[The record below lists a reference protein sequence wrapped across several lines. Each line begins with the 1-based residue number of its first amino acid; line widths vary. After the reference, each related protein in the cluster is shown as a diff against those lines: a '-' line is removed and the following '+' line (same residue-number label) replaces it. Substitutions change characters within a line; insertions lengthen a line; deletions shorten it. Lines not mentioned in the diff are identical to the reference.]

1 MVLADSR
8 RISRVLRYL
17 GVCSESQRAFVYR
30 TLTFCGLTSQTV
42 RLACWL
48 VTLRLYA
55 EQIPRPLRTQAC
67 SGLGSSPFA
76 RRYSGNRGFFLLL
89 EVLRCLT
96 SLRWLLS
103 AYAFSG
109 RWRDMTP
116 VGFPHSDIP
125 GSKLV
130 CSSPRL
136 IAAYHV
142 LHRLLVPRH
151 PPCALSSLTG
161 HPSVLALHLPVSPI
175 RLSKS
180 SPRHCRGDHARP
192 KPLARSKLIRDI
204 ESPC

>member
-17 GVCSESQRAFVYR
+17 GDWTGSQRAFAYR
-30 TLTFCGLTSQTV
+30 TFTFCGPTFQTV

-48 VTLRLYA
+48 VTLRLFA
-55 EQIPRPLRTQAC
+55 DQIPRPLRTQAC

-76 RRYSGNRGFFLLL
+76 RRYSGNRYFFLFL

-96 SLRWLLS
+96 SLRWLL
-103 AYAFSG
+103 AVYEFNG

-125 GSKLV
+125 GSKPV
-130 CSSPRL
+130 CGSPRL

-161 HPSVLALHLPVSPI
+161 YITKVLHLWLTQ
-175 RLSKS
+175 RLVFS
-180 SPRHCRGDHARP
+180 CQ
-192 KPLARSKLIRDI
+192 
-204 ESPC
+204 